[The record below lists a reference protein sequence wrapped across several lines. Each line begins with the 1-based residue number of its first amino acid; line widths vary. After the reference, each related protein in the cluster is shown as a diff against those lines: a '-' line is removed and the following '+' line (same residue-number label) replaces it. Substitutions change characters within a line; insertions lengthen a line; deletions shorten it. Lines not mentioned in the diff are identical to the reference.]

1 VIDVLI
7 DVGVFPGTKAIL
19 KLLGVDCGACRRPFA
34 QLTSEQQA
42 KVEKIVA
49 SHIVPFAFTPWRP
62 RLKPLDRPP
71 SVHHSVQSA
80 LRHFIIDNNLQAG
93 DPFARGTLAR
103 ELGVGRNSVREGIK
117 ALESLGAGSQARRR
131 CFCQSLHAGALA
143 GKFALHLRAEP
154 ARRRGH
160 LQIRSALEV
169 SLIEEVVNT
178 ISAEQLDTLQKI
190 TEAMAI
196 KARRGEDFS
205 DEDSAFHQ
213 ALFAPLGN
221 AMLLALNET
230 FWRVFYKVAGPTR
243 LETQDPLKTWEDHV
257 AIVDAVAAR
266 DVLAAKQR
274 LEQRYASI
282 STRLRKRR
290 EQVKT

>member
-1 VIDVLI
+1 MV
-7 DVGVFPGTKAIL
+7 
-19 KLLGVDCGACRRPFA
+19 
-34 QLTSEQQA
+34 
-42 KVEKIVA
+42 
-49 SHIVPFAFTPWRP
+49 P

-71 SVHHSVQSA
+71 SLHHSVQAA

-93 DPFARGTLAR
+93 DPLPPEGTLAR
-103 ELGVGRNSVREGIK
+103 ELGIGRNSVREGIK
-117 ALESLGAGSQARRR
+117 ALESLGVLEVRRGVGA
-131 CFCQSLHAGALA
+131 FVKAFTLEPLLENLPYTFGQSL
-143 GKFALHLRAEP
+143 RAVEDI
-154 ARRRGH
+154 

-266 DVLAAKQR
+266 DVSASKQR
-274 LEQRYASI
+274 LEQHYASI
-282 STRLRKRR
+282 STRLRQRR
-290 EQVKT
+290 EQGEKA